1 MLTYLTQTG
10 NYLIRE
16 KNALRICQCVCSNV
30 SYENLSTL
38 SSKYYIPVGTVEYVE
53 KYCRLNGIKLPD
65 NISYPPAVR
74 RYLKRNIYKSTF
86 EEAPDNYFV
95 KPQKTKLFTGGIK
108 NEIMEEVLGTTPV
121 WVSKPI
127 DFLAEYRYYI
137 NRGKIVGYSRY
148 DENDECDI
156 QPSFDFVMMVVNDY
170 INSPIAYAIDIGI
183 TSYRDSMLIEINDGW
198 SLGLYPWGTMTD
210 FAYVELITN
219 RWKQIAK
226 IWE

>member
-1 MLTYLTQTG
+1 MITFITQTG
-10 NYLIRE
+10 DYLIKE
-16 KNALRICQCVCSNV
+16 KNALLICQGCCAKV
-30 SYENLSTL
+30 SYENLSTF
-38 SSKYYIPVGTVEYVE
+38 SSKNYVPVGTVEYVE

-65 NISYPPAVR
+65 NISYPPALKK
-74 RYLKRNIYKSTF
+74 YLKRNIVKSTF

-108 NEIMEEVLGTTPV
+108 NQIPEKVDGSTPV
-121 WVSKPI
+121 WVSEPI
-127 DFLAEYRYYI
+127 DFIAEYRYYI
-137 NRGKIVGYSRY
+137 NRGKVVGHSRY
-148 DENDECDI
+148 DGNDDCDI
-156 QPSFDFVMMVVNDY
+156 EPSFEYVMQIVHDY

-183 TSYRDSMLIEINDGW
+183 TSDRESMLIEVNDGW

-226 IWE
+226 I